1 MVTRGQVR
9 VMRLSTVANATS
21 IYGTKAGVGSLV
33 HEFNFEQCELY
44 ITPVSDAH

>member
-1 MVTRGQVR
+1 MVTRGR
-9 VMRLSTVANATS
+9 ARAMTLSTTANATS

-33 HEFNFEQCELY
+33 HEFDFEQCELY